1 MTFAHRLILKWA
13 RTVHVYLTLFGLALL
28 LFFAITG
35 FMLNHENWFLPTQT
49 TTGNL
54 PREML
59 TPTPD
64 QDAIVESLRN
74 EFGVPPDMAM
84 RSFDTD
90 AQAIRVRFQSDQGS
104 ADALIQKEDG
114 ATVVNVD
121 TPSQTRVRYAVVE
134 GKMPIELLDPEDPA
148 KALPIVEKLRSEFGA
163 RGEVIVAPRY
173 EKESESFSVLFK
185 APSYSAEA
193 TIKAADGSTKVKHES
208 RGINGILL
216 DLHRGK
222 DSGPHWSLV
231 VDVTAGFFVVV
242 SITGLILW
250 SSLKGRGH
258 YGLAII
264 ILGTVLSV
272 AVYFLWVPR

>member
-1 MTFAHRLILKWA
+1 MTFAHRFVLKWA
-13 RTVHVYLTLFGLALL
+13 RTIHVYLTLFGLALL

-49 TTGNL
+49 TSGIL
-54 PREML
+54 PPEML
-59 TPTPD
+59 ATPD
-64 QDAIVESLRN
+64 QDAVVETLRA
-74 EFGVPPDMAM
+74 EFGVPPEMEV
-84 RSFDTD
+84 RSFDAD
-90 AQAIRVRFQSDQGS
+90 AQAIRVRFQSDKGT
-104 ADALIQKEDG
+104 ADAEIQKADG

-121 TPSQTRVRYAVVE
+121 TPSQTRVRYTVVE
-134 GKMPIELLDPEDPA
+134 GKMPIELLDPDDPA
-148 KALPIVEKLRSEFGA
+148 KALPIVEVLRRDFGA

-193 TIKAADGSTKVKHES
+193 TIKATDGSTKVKHES

-231 VDVTAGFFVVV
+231 VDITAGFFVVV
-242 SITGLILW
+242 SITGIILW
-250 SSLKGRGH
+250 SSLKGRAQH
-258 YGLAII
+258 GLAIL